1 MRKNPKKQNTCRLIT
16 TLSSYE
22 KRSEIYNMRGYDF
35 TETHILCNKYHM
47 ILNSEA
53 CFSLNTVEDK
63 NRIH

>member
-1 MRKNPKKQNTCRLIT
+1 MSKKNKTQNTCRLKT

-53 CFSLNTVEDK
+53 CFFPK
-63 NRIH
+63 YRRR